1 LTTNQSSGF
10 LEVRGLR
17 KAYGATVAVDG
28 LNLSIS
34 RGVCYG
40 LLGPNGAGKSTTIG
54 ILAGNLNADAGDALL
69 DGQPIRVENLSLKE
83 RIGYVPQDLA
93 LYEDL
98 TALDNMRFFAMLY
111 GIQGANL
118 QRRVEFGFEVSGLT
132 DRKKELV
139 RNLSGGMKR
148 RLNIAGALLHDPDL
162 LILDEPTVG
171 VDPQSRNLIFESLER
186 LVSEG
191 KTLLYTTHYMEEVE
205 RLCKRVAIMD
215 GGRVISEGEIGE
227 LHSQVPSRRVV
238 RVKLE
243 RGLSR
248 ALKPLPGL
256 VNFQEDSLTLSF
268 EPDNLTRDLPIALAA
283 IAECGGIIEDVRTE
297 RPSLEEVFLHLTGRS
312 LRE

>member
-1 LTTNQSSGF
+1 MTTDTMPGF

-17 KAYGATVAVDG
+17 KAYGSTVAVDG
-28 LNLSIS
+28 LNLSIQ
-34 RGVCYG
+34 RGQCYG
-40 LLGPNGAGKSTTIG
+40 LLGPNGAGKSTAIG
-54 ILAGNLNADAGDALL
+54 ILAGNLNADAGEALL
-69 DGQPIRVENLSLKE
+69 DGQSIRVENLELKQ
-83 RIGYVPQDLA
+83 RIGFVPQDLA
-93 LYEDL
+93 LYEEL

-111 GIQGANL
+111 GIQGASL
-118 QRRVEFGFEVSGLT
+118 QKRIDFGFEVSGLG

-162 LILDEPTVG
+162 VILDEPTVG
-171 VDPQSRNLIFESLER
+171 VDPQSRNLIFEALER

-215 GGRVISEGEIGE
+215 GGRVISEGEIE
-227 LHSQVPSRRVV
+227 DLHSQVPSRRVV

-243 RGLSR
+243 KGLSQ
-248 ALKPLPGL
+248 ALGALPGL
-256 VNFQEDSLTLSF
+256 ISTQEDSLTLLL
-268 EPDNLTRDLPIALAA
+268 EPENLTHDLPVALAA
-283 IAECGGIIEDVRTE
+283 IADCGGIVEDVRTE

-312 LRE
+312 LRD